1 MSIGT
6 DHHRQQKCWNIPTE
20 TTKRIQYV
28 EWSELYIAS
37 TVLVLVNIYIYT
49 YIELANIVIIRVP
62 QCSISIRV
70 PQYPVGY
77 NNMAD

>member
-1 MSIGT
+1 MACQLGPTIIANKHDNT
-6 DHHRQQKCWNIPTE
+6 DNTPTE

-28 EWSELYIAS
+28 GWSDLYIAS
-37 TVLVLVNIYIYT
+37 TVLVLVKK
-49 YIELANIVIIRVP
+49 IELANIVIIRVP

>member
-1 MSIGT
+1 MVWAIYCQYCASI
-6 DHHRQQKCWNIPTE
+6 
-20 TTKRIQYV
+20 
-28 EWSELYIAS
+28 SL
-37 TVLVLVNIYIYT
+37 NIYI

>member
-1 MSIGT
+1 MTILTILQLKPQNEYSMWDG
-6 DHHRQQKCWNIPTE
+6 
-20 TTKRIQYV
+20 
-28 EWSELYIAS
+28 L
-37 TVLVLVNIYIYT
+37 IYIYCQYCT
-49 YIELANIVIIRVP
+49 SISKKIELANIVIIRVP